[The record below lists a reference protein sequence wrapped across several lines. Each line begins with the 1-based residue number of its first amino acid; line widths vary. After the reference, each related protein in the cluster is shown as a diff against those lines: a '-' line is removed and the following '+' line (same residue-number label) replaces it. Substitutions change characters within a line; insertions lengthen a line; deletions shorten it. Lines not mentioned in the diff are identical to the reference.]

1 MCGIVGIAD
10 FKSQVVS
17 YDKSLTIAI
26 KNLSKRG
33 PDFQNTYID
42 HSVLLGHTRLAVID
56 TSPAANQP
64 FTDISGQYTIV
75 FNGEIYNFRTLR
87 NDLEREGF
95 MFRTKSDTEVVL
107 YSYIKFGIHCLQLF
121 NGDFSFAIYDK
132 KQKQLIIARD
142 RFGIKPLVY
151 CRNNSTII
159 FSSEIKGVLPFLE
172 RKPELSYEA
181 LNLYLQLNY
190 IPAPYTIY
198 KDIFKLKPAHYI
210 LISENNVEINK
221 YYTIP
226 EENQNEIIEE
236 NAVFDS
242 FKDIF
247 IRSVE
252 RRLISDVPIGTF
264 LSGGIDSSV
273 ITAVAKQFKPDINTF
288 TVQFTE
294 NKFIDESN
302 DAERVSKFLQ
312 THHHTIPVSQKAMLE
327 EVYNVLDYLDEP
339 FADSSAIAVSVLAN
353 YTRRNITVA
362 LSGDGAD
369 ELFGGYQKHKAHDW
383 AIKNANKKQLLNTAS
398 FFTKTLPSSRKSAI
412 SNKIRQIQKLA
423 EGINLSSKERYWL
436 WCCFQKQKNVNSL
449 LNNTFINASE
459 LKDALLPTEAGS
471 FNEVLYNDMHLVL
484 PNDMLFKADSMSMLH
499 SLEVRVPM
507 LDHTMVDFVAPL
519 PSKFK
524 INGNIQKYILKKTLG
539 ENLPQDI
546 LTKPKHGFEIPIEQ
560 WLKGELKELILLYL
574 NKENIFK
581 HNLFNINEINKSIA
595 RLNSFRPSDSAI
607 HLWNL
612 IVFQYWYIN
621 KYL

>member
-1 MCGIVGIAD
+1 
-10 FKSQVVS
+10 
-17 YDKSLTIAI
+17 
-26 KNLSKRG
+26 
-33 PDFQNTYID
+33 
-42 HSVLLGHTRLAVID
+42 
-56 TSPAANQP
+56 
-64 FTDISGQYTIV
+64 
-75 FNGEIYNFRTLR
+75 
-87 NDLEREGF
+87 
-95 MFRTKSDTEVVL
+95 
-107 YSYIKFGIHCLQLF
+107 
-121 NGDFSFAIYDK
+121 
-132 KQKQLIIARD
+132 
-142 RFGIKPLVY
+142 
-151 CRNNSTII
+151 
-159 FSSEIKGVLPFLE
+159 
-172 RKPELSYEA
+172 
-181 LNLYLQLNY
+181 
-190 IPAPYTIY
+190 
-198 KDIFKLKPAHYI
+198 
-210 LISENNVEINK
+210 
-221 YYTIP
+221 
-226 EENQNEIIEE
+226 
-236 NAVFDS
+236 
-242 FKDIF
+242 
-247 IRSVE
+247 
-252 RRLISDVPIGTF
+252 
-264 LSGGIDSSV
+264 
-273 ITAVAKQFKPDINTF
+273 
-288 TVQFTE
+288 
-294 NKFIDESN
+294 
-302 DAERVSKFLQ
+302 
-312 THHHTIPVSQKAMLE
+312 
-327 EVYNVLDYLDEP
+327 
-339 FADSSAIAVSVLAN
+339 LAN

-459 LKDALLPTEAGS
+459 LKDALMPTEAGS

-574 NKENIFK
+574 SKENIFK